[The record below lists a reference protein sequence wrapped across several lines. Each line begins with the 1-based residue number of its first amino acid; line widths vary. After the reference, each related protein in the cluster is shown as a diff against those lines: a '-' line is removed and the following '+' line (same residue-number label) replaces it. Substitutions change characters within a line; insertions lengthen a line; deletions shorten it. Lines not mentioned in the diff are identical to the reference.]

1 MIGVDFSLP
10 LTMHAEVKPI
20 GVHGACRIKRDW
32 FGKRK
37 QGLTIHAFNVNCA

>member
-10 LTMHAEVKPI
+10 LTMHEGVKPI

-32 FGKRK
+32 LGGEKT
-37 QGLTIHAFNVNCA
+37 GPN